1 MLRNVMG
8 SIGIS
13 LATAGITERSQT
25 HASYLQPFLTPLY
38 EPYVQLEQRLRGTL
52 TTLGYSAGQIS
63 RMLPGLINQMFQG
76 QVSLL
81 AYRDLFIY
89 CGIASFVIVPLTFLF
104 SPTKAGGGK
113 GGGH

>member
-1 MLRNVMG
+1 
-8 SIGIS
+8 
-13 LATAGITERSQT
+13 
-25 HASYLQPFLTPLY
+25 
-38 EPYVQLEQRLRGTL
+38 
-52 TTLGYSAGQIS
+52 
-63 RMLPGLINQMFQG
+63 MLPGLINQMFQG

-89 CGIASFVIVPLTFLF
+89 CGIASFVIVPLTLLF